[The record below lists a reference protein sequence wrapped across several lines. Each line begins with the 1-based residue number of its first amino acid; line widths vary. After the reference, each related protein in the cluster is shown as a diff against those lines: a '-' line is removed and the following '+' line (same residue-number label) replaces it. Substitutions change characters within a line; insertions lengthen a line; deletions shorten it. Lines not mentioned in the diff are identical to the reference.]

1 MTSPTRIGLYGGTFD
16 PIHQGHLH
24 LIQQLFARDLVDE
37 LIVVPT
43 GQPWLRNRA
52 PLAAGED
59 RLAMV
64 QLAIKELPEK
74 IRSHVWVS
82 DVEVRRSGP
91 TYTIDTVEELKPFR
105 PDAQWKLILGSDAYA
120 GIEQWHRSKELQ
132 EVIDI
137 LVIARDGEG
146 LDIEALPISASQIRA
161 QIQAHESEIKYLPE
175 SVWAYIKERNLYA
188 SK

>member
-37 LIVVPT
+37 IIVVPT

-91 TYTIDTVEELKPFR
+91 TYTIDTVEELKGFR

-132 EVIDI
+132 ELIDI